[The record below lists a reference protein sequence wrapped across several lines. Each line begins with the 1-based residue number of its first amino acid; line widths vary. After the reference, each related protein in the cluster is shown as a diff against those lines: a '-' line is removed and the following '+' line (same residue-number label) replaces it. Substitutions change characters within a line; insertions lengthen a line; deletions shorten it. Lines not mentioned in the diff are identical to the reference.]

1 MYVFKYVMIYMWYFV
16 WVNFY
21 SFMYCNVMC
30 LCICQP
36 PSIPNF
42 QILLLSI
49 VFKIYSHEA
58 EKFNCYPTEDWYSMS
73 WNSLYGS
80 QVFVQIKSDYLCIS
94 NSNTI
99 TWDFCAEFHTSTITY
114 LENKWEFI
122 SLVRIV
128 KCVCWKQL
136 DDYLFIRICVL
147 MCCWDVFTS
156 QIYSEKDS
164 LILYIYPTQ
173 KTRHNQSTQNTFYN
187 DNFFLSPTRVNTSH
201 CIANTAMGRGHGRAA
216 SIL

>member
-1 MYVFKYVMIYMWYFV
+1 MPV
-16 WVNFY
+16 WLV
-21 SFMYCNVMC
+21 
-30 LCICQP
+30 
-36 PSIPNF
+36 
-42 QILLLSI
+42 
-49 VFKIYSHEA
+49 
-58 EKFNCYPTEDWYSMS
+58 
-73 WNSLYGS
+73 
-80 QVFVQIKSDYLCIS
+80 IS
-94 NSNTI
+94 NQSLSPMASPSTVNTVNCSTAHLPSSQPLISTSHCLHFTFTFTSYCACHVCQECMCVCLSNRKKTI

-201 CIANTAMGRGHGRAA
+201 CIANTAIGQGQDKAEQPQY
-216 SIL
+216 LL

>member
-1 MYVFKYVMIYMWYFV
+1 MCRCIYLIV
-16 WVNFY
+16 
-21 SFMYCNVMC
+21 
-30 LCICQP
+30 
-36 PSIPNF
+36 
-42 QILLLSI
+42 IL
-49 VFKIYSHEA
+49 F
-58 EKFNCYPTEDWYSMS
+58 
-73 WNSLYGS
+73 
-80 QVFVQIKSDYLCIS
+80 
-94 NSNTI
+94 I

-136 DDYLFIRICVL
+136 DDYLFIRKCVL

-156 QIYSEKDS
+156 QIYSEKNS

-201 CIANTAMGRGHGRAA
+201 CIANIAIGQGQGRLSSIFTLSSSHRNCTQTASFIASVVAAAAVWQNIYSSHFEVKFTSPKIHSYKQGESLVATMEYTDKRGRAV
-216 SIL
+216 SRICGLMIIL

>member
-1 MYVFKYVMIYMWYFV
+1 M
-16 WVNFY
+16 
-21 SFMYCNVMC
+21 
-30 LCICQP
+30 
-36 PSIPNF
+36 
-42 QILLLSI
+42 
-49 VFKIYSHEA
+49 
-58 EKFNCYPTEDWYSMS
+58 
-73 WNSLYGS
+73 
-80 QVFVQIKSDYLCIS
+80 
-94 NSNTI
+94 
-99 TWDFCAEFHTSTITY
+99 
-114 LENKWEFI
+114 
-122 SLVRIV
+122 RIV

-201 CIANTAMGRGHGRAA
+201 CIANIGAGTWQ
-216 SIL
+216 SILNTLSPSHRNFTQTASFITSVVAAAAAAVWQNIYSSHFTRTLKWSLQVLKYILTSRENLPSPPWSTPTREAGLDSAV

>member
-1 MYVFKYVMIYMWYFV
+1 MCRCIYLIV
-16 WVNFY
+16 
-21 SFMYCNVMC
+21 
-30 LCICQP
+30 
-36 PSIPNF
+36 
-42 QILLLSI
+42 IL
-49 VFKIYSHEA
+49 F
-58 EKFNCYPTEDWYSMS
+58 
-73 WNSLYGS
+73 
-80 QVFVQIKSDYLCIS
+80 
-94 NSNTI
+94 I

-136 DDYLFIRICVL
+136 DDYLFIRKCVL

-201 CIANTAMGRGHGRAA
+201 CIANIAIGQGQGRLSSIFTSEFYPNCFIHCISGGCGGRVAKYLQFSLYSHFEVKFTSPKIHSYKQGESLVATMEYTDKRGRAV
-216 SIL
+216 SRICGLMIIL